1 MFDIEYKGGNC
12 VVISTK
18 ESKIVVDPKLSKI
31 GLKDLSVKD
40 IVEIATEADEVI
52 NDENAELI
60 IDSPGE
66 YGVADFDIIGIS
78 AMRHIDSEA
87 DGKKSIMY
95 RIEVGDS
102 HIGVLGNIHY
112 QLSDEQ
118 LEELGVLDVLIIPV
132 GGGGYTLDAINAISI
147 IKTIEPK
154 IVIPVHYSDNSLKY
168 EVPQDDIQTFI
179 SKSGLKVEE
188 TDRYRFK
195 PSMQLDSSTTIVK
208 INRK

>member
-12 VVISTK
+12 VIISTK
-18 ESKIVVDPKLSKI
+18 ESKVVVNPKLSKI

-40 IVEIATEADEVI
+40 IIEVATEATEVI
-52 NDENAELI
+52 NDDSAELI

-66 YGVADFDIIGIS
+66 YGVADFDIVGIP

-95 RIEVGDS
+95 RIEIGDS

-112 QLSDEQ
+112 KLDEEQ
-118 LEELGVLDVLIIPV
+118 YEELGVLDVLIIPV
-132 GGGGYTLDAINAISI
+132 GGGGYTLDAVNATSI
-147 IKTIEPK
+147 IKNIGPK
-154 IVIPVHYSDNSLKY
+154 IVIPVHYSDSSLKY
-168 EVPQDDIQTFI
+168 EVPQDNIETFI

-188 TDRYRFK
+188 TDKYRFK
-195 PSMQLDSSTTIVK
+195 PSAQLDNSTIIVK
-208 INRK
+208 INRR